1 MTKDEVMMQQIR
13 ELLHTWGE
21 DDTQT
26 LESIRQYTGGVI
38 FIDSISFGGCFI
50 TDLDKHGYVCRIEA
64 SDNKKGLVT
73 LRISR

>member
-26 LESIRQYTGGVI
+26 LESIRQNSDGFI

-50 TDLDKHGYVCRIEA
+50 TDLDKHGYVCRIVA
-64 SDNKKGLVT
+64 SDNKKDFVT
-73 LRISR
+73 IRICR